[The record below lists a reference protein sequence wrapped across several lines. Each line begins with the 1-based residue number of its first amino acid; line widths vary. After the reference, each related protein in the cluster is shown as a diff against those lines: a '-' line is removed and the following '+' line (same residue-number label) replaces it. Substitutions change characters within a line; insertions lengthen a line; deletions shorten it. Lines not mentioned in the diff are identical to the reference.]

1 MKRALP
7 VLLIFLSG
15 CLVQSFHPFYTDK
28 SKVALPQLNGQWD
41 LVTAWGEDASTNVL
55 PWQISDNEI
64 VAYDPN
70 SQPSKVQAV
79 FFKLGKT
86 LFCDTTAGNIGDTKI
101 PWYWAWH
108 VFPVHTVT
116 KVETNANSLIF
127 TPLDLDWLTNRVAT
141 GRVSLPH
148 LDEEKSLLFTAKAAD
163 WEKFL
168 TKYANNMDA
177 FPTNHIYALKR
188 HVTAPTK

>member
-1 MKRALP
+1 MKRVLP
-7 VLLIFLSG
+7 VLLVFLSG
-15 CLVQSFHPFYTDK
+15 CLVQSIHPFYTDK

-41 LVTAWGEDASTNVL
+41 LVTAWGKAASTNVP

-64 VAYDPN
+64 VAYDPD
-70 SQPSKVQAV
+70 SQPSRVQVV
-79 FFKLGKT
+79 FFKLDKT
-86 LFCDTTAGNIGDTKI
+86 LFCDTTAGTIGDIKV

-116 KVETNANSLIF
+116 KVETNANSLVF

-141 GRVSLPH
+141 GKVSLPH
-148 LDEEKSLLFTAKAAD
+148 IEEENSHLFMAKPAD

-168 TKYANNMDA
+168 TKFANNTNA
-177 FPTNHIYALKR
+177 FPANHIYVLTR
-188 HVTAPTK
+188 HMTAPTK